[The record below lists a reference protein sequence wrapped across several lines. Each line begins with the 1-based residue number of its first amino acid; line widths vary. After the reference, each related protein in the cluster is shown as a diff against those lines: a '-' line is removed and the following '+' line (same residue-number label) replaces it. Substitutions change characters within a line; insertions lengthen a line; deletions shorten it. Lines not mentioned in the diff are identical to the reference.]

1 MKAFPAFLLI
11 AFPAVLS
18 AAGASGKPQTKKELI
33 ERFRKAHDLMDV
45 DALMDLVDEK
55 NQPESSMDILRGRF
69 SESVKHDLA
78 QATLVESARRTEL
91 QLEYADAASRPA
103 VSFALDG
110 REGTY
115 FIAPPSPRTAERIP
129 IRTKTMGPQGALN
142 DGDLLAACRSAHED
156 GQIEALLD
164 LVHGD
169 SALESTRDM
178 IRGSLRA
185 AAGRELRSVE
195 LHPLTMEAFSSSPQP
210 WKPYARL
217 KFHWNG
223 GSPAPKLGDMLV
235 VIKDKRRFLVVP
247 PK

>member
-18 AAGASGKPQTKKELI
+18 AAGAPSKPQTKKELV

-45 DALMDLVDEK
+45 DTLMDLVDEI
-55 NQPESSMDILRGRF
+55 NQPESSMNILRGRF

-78 QATLVESARRTEL
+78 KATLVESARRTEL
-91 QLEYADAASRPA
+91 RLEYADAASRPA
-103 VSFALDG
+103 ALFTLDG

-115 FIAPPSPRTAERIP
+115 FIAPPSPPPAERIP
-129 IRTKTMGPQGALN
+129 IRTKTRGPQGALN

-156 GQIEALLD
+156 GRIEALLE

-169 SALESTRDM
+169 PALESTREM

-195 LHPLTMEAFSSSPQP
+195 LHPLTTEEFPGSPQP

-217 KFHWNG
+217 KFQWNG
-223 GSPAPKLGDMLV
+223 ASPAGKLGEMLV
-235 VIKDKRRFLVVP
+235 VIKDRRRFLVVP
-247 PK
+247 TK